1 MKSSGI
7 DAYRSQASFKVE
19 DLRNTIFGEEYARY
33 RKEALEVF
41 LSDPLF
47 LSGERQLSQAEGRER
62 THQRW
67 KRLVEMDFFN
77 HADLIKSDAIDDALN
92 IWDFAVTPRE
102 LNHLRVFGGAIESS
116 GTERH
121 AELLRK
127 TKNHEI
133 VGAFCLTEL
142 SHGSNTSKIQ
152 TTATFDKG
160 EFVFHTP
167 NIGATKCWAGNLGFS
182 ATHAIVYAQLY
193 VGGNCYGIHAFV
205 LQIRIGIVLAGS
217 RACLFAATV
226 AIRYSVERKQFG
238 PSDSEEIAVIEY
250 PLQRHRLFPYLAAGV
265 VLRVFQRIFS
275 NHFSEYKRRIAV
287 GEKSTDLVEF
297 SREIHALSSCTKPVS
312 TFIGMEALGEAR
324 RACGGHGFLRSSNLN
339 SVYSNYDPSQTFE
352 GENNLLMQQTSN
364 IILAK
369 VAGRNSETR
378 NASPM
383 NLFNFLA
390 ERPKRFE
397 KYSSCIVHDVLSA
410 YEYLIHYLIQ
420 VTIAERHKLKTEG
433 KDPFTILNE
442 TQV

>member
-1 MKSSGI
+1 MVSSGI

-19 DLRNTIFGEEYARY
+19 DLRNIIFGEEYARY

-62 THQRW
+62 THRRW

-102 LNHLRVFGGAIESS
+102 LNHLRIFGGAIESS

-238 PSDSEEIAVIEY
+238 PSDS
-250 PLQRHRLFPYLAAGV
+250 
-265 VLRVFQRIFS
+265 
-275 NHFSEYKRRIAV
+275 
-287 GEKSTDLVEF
+287 
-297 SREIHALSSCTKPVS
+297 
-312 TFIGMEALGEAR
+312 
-324 RACGGHGFLRSSNLN
+324 
-339 SVYSNYDPSQTFE
+339 
-352 GENNLLMQQTSN
+352 
-364 IILAK
+364 
-369 VAGRNSETR
+369 
-378 NASPM
+378 
-383 NLFNFLA
+383 
-390 ERPKRFE
+390 
-397 KYSSCIVHDVLSA
+397 DVLSA

-442 TQV
+442 TQVHKAHTLSIAFAEYMVVKWVKEFIDKVTNVECKQILYKLLKTYGLFVLNRHLATLYIGGYAHGPEFGETIRSSLRSACSELTPQVIAIIDAVAPPDEILNSSLGMSDGRPYEHLMKIFESYENESVPWQGELAQFLEKRRIHNLSKL